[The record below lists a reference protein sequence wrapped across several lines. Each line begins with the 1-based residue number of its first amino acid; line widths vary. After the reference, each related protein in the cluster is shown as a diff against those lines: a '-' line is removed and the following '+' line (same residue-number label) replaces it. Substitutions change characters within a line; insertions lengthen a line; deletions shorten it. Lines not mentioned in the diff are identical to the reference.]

1 MSVIV
6 GVGEEG
12 LLTFSKYALY
22 KMNAMCLRVFENKQ
36 HLNKQ
41 TSKVSDLYTISIFT
55 GNSRG
60 PQA

>member
-41 TSKVSDLYTISIFT
+41 TSKVSDLYTLVDS
-55 GNSRG
+55 
-60 PQA
+60 